1 MSARRVVSSVLVAGA
16 LLLTGCG
23 GDDASTTSV
32 ADAAT
37 VAASADADVSAEVVG
52 AIDREAEGG
61 QRPEDLPDDVPVPAG
76 LTTVLSMGSDGRTQA
91 FSGNVVGT
99 TPTEVRDELA
109 ARLEAAGWE
118 VDRRE
123 GTAEAT
129 EVAAAALEARDGGR
143 RYEATFVQI
152 GELVMCQLRF
162 TAE

>member
-1 MSARRVVSSVLVAGA
+1 MSARRAVPSVLVAGA

-23 GDDASTTSV
+23 ADAPSTSA

-37 VAASADADVSAEVVG
+37 VAASADADVSADEVVG
-52 AIDREAEGG
+52 VIDREAEGG

-109 ARLEAAGWE
+109 AQLEAAGWE

-129 EVAAAALEARDGGR
+129 EVAAAALEAQDGGR